1 MMKETEYYFKVHNFL
16 YDDLHLPD
24 VPMRVFAFIFTMA
37 VSCENK
43 PLWGIKYLSSKT
55 HLCQRSIKQAL
66 KCLVNIGLLRKG
78 DVLEDGSQTYT
89 LAIKDCGTTTEAKDQ
104 LVNSVHQCTAFTGA
118 HHSTNRCTTCTYG
131 GAYHAPKVYKRI
143 MNNNIKRYGNRRID
157 REPSSRFNGSDTL

>member
-1 MMKETEYYFKVHNFL
+1 
-16 YDDLHLPD
+16 
-24 VPMRVFAFIFTMA
+24 MRVFAFIFTMA

-89 LAIKDCGTTTEAKDQ
+89 LAIKDCGTHMTDIGKMALGKSYSFSE
-104 LVNSVHQCTAFTGA
+104 
-118 HHSTNRCTTCTYG
+118 
-131 GAYHAPKVYKRI
+131 
-143 MNNNIKRYGNRRID
+143 
-157 REPSSRFNGSDTL
+157 